1 MTDNVET
8 TQPVQENTSATDYL
22 ESLKGDIE
30 GVKEDVKSKSEKID
44 RSAKMAERLER
55 VFRDEADD
63 SNLSDDEKDARFL
76 KQFKE
81 AAEADKKAG
90 GSGLPLTTR
99 LAEENAE
106 LKKQMREIQK
116 SLAALGNKHETSQSP
131 EFKYDQA
138 AFEKI
143 DMQVQ
148 DSINSIYGEIDQNLF
163 EAVSKDI
170 VKEVKRLKEQSP
182 KTWEEIRRSPEMI
195 RRMSM
200 YFVEKKIPPRARE
213 MLNAEKEQSTPMT
226 MKELDQAFKE
236 ADSIKDPRA
245 RGEVRAAIRQ
255 KKLEMSFNRRG

>member
-1 MTDNVET
+1 MTDNIET
-8 TQPVQENTSATDYL
+8 TTPPENTSATDYL
-22 ESLKGDIE
+22 EALKGDIE

-55 VFRDEADD
+55 VFKDETDD
-63 SNLSDDEKDARFL
+63 SNLSDDEKDARWL

-81 AAEADKKAG
+81 AADADKKAG

-99 LAEENAE
+99 LAEENAQ
-106 LKKQMREIQK
+106 LKKMVREVQEQLK
-116 SLAALGNKHETSQSP
+116 ALGNKHETSQSP

-148 DSINSIYGEIDQNLF
+148 DAINSIYGEIDQHLF

-170 VKEVKRLKEQSP
+170 VKEVKRLKEQAP

-195 RRMSM
+195 RRMSLH
-200 YFVEKKIPPRARE
+200 FVEKKIPPRARE
-213 MLNAEKEQSTPMT
+213 MMHAEKEQNTQMT
-226 MKELDQAFKE
+226 DKELRQAFKE
-236 ADSIKDPRA
+236 ADSIKDIKA
-245 RGEVRAAIRQ
+245 RGELRASIRQ
-255 KKLEMSFNRRG
+255 RMLESSFGKK

>member
-106 LKKQMREIQK
+106 LKKQMREIPP
-116 SLAALGNKHETSQSP
+116 LATSTTGTAVHWYHPLLHPLTAGCSCSS
-131 EFKYDQA
+131 QA
-138 AFEKI
+138 
-143 DMQVQ
+143 
-148 DSINSIYGEIDQNLF
+148 
-163 EAVSKDI
+163 
-170 VKEVKRLKEQSP
+170 P
-182 KTWEEIRRSPEMI
+182 H
-195 RRMSM
+195 
-200 YFVEKKIPPRARE
+200 
-213 MLNAEKEQSTPMT
+213 
-226 MKELDQAFKE
+226 
-236 ADSIKDPRA
+236 
-245 RGEVRAAIRQ
+245 
-255 KKLEMSFNRRG
+255 